1 MLCRDIMKG
10 DVQCVTARTTVAQ
23 AAAIMRDEQIGF
35 LPVCDEARNV
45 IGTVTD
51 RDIAIRVVAEN
62 EPADQSVDLFMTTD
76 VVACRSDD
84 DLAIAQDLMGEMQVS
99 RIVCLDEDGE
109 LDGVISLSDIAQV
122 GDGTDATA
130 TLRSVTVREAR
141 M

>member
-62 EPADQSVDLFMTTD
+62 EPPDQSVDLFMTTD
-76 VVACRSDD
+76 VIACRSDD